1 LRLAF
6 WVGLRP
12 HVSAV
17 LSLPLIERGPTLSLA
32 IKRWWR
38 EQRQDAN
45 FFAAAHQLIAIG
57 FEFLRD
63 SLPDRK
69 RQRYGDV
76 DYDWEYR
83 VNTTSA
89 NVDWRARLMGVL
101 NSSYQPIEPELFRA
115 IMNSLSVDFS
125 QFTFVD
131 IGSGKGRAL
140 LLASEYAFRRV
151 LGIELLP
158 ELDAIAQENIRKF
171 SGQHLGCGT
180 IEAVCGDA
188 TEFVFPQG
196 PLVILLNNPLPQ
208 AGLRK
213 LISNVESS
221 LREEQ
226 RPVFVIYANPV
237 LEQVLSGRPIF
248 RKVAGT
254 HQYAVFR
261 SET

>member
-1 LRLAF
+1 LA
-6 WVGLRP
+6 
-12 HVSAV
+12 SA
-17 LSLPLIERGPTLSLA
+17 IRN
-32 IKRWWR
+32 WWR
-38 EQRQDAN
+38 AERREAS
-45 FFAAAHQLIAIG
+45 FFAAARELMALS

-83 VNTTSA
+83 VDTTSA
-89 NVDWRARLMGVL
+89 NVGWQSRLLGAL
-101 NSSYQPIEPELFRA
+101 HSAYQPIEPELFRE
-115 IMNSLSVDFS
+115 IVNSLGIDCS

-140 LLASEYAFRRV
+140 LLASEYPFRSI

-158 ELDAIAQENIRKF
+158 ELDAIARENIRKF
-171 SGQHLGCGT
+171 SGRHSQCGP
-180 IEAVCGDA
+180 IEAICGDA

-196 PLVILLNNPLPQ
+196 PLAIILNNPLPQ
-208 AGLRK
+208 EELRK
-213 LISNVESS
+213 LVSNVESS
-221 LREEQ
+221 LRENP
-226 RPVFVIYANPV
+226 RPLFVIYANPI
-237 LEQVLSGRPIF
+237 LEKVISERPIF

-261 SET
+261 NEA